1 VADRVERLTELL
13 MLLLDTPRALTF
25 DDIVSGS
32 DLYPD
37 RSEAS
42 RKAFERDKA
51 SLRSMGVEISTET
64 AEGDRGATR
73 YTIDPDEYFLPDLE
87 LTDEERVALQLGAA
101 MVQLDASWDDEA
113 LQKIGTGAGP
123 AAGAVIAEVPSL
135 ESLPP
140 LHEAMRRRSSAHF
153 GYHGR
158 SRDVVA
164 LGLFYREGNWYLAAH
179 EIDAEDGSA
188 DVVPNQSKIFR
199 VDRIEGAVS
208 VGEPHGID
216 VAADF
221 DAANAMPSDPL
232 LIGGEDEVRARVLVD
247 QVTAPRVERQ
257 RGGVVERRDD
267 GSIVV
272 EVAVRNHDAFR
283 SWVLGLR
290 DHAVVLDPPSLV
302 EDMVDWLRSI
312 AEAR

>member
-1 VADRVERLTELL
+1 
-13 MLLLDTPRALTF
+13 M
-25 DDIVSGS
+25 
-32 DLYPD
+32 
-37 RSEAS
+37 
-42 RKAFERDKA
+42 
-51 SLRSMGVEISTET
+51 
-64 AEGDRGATR
+64 
-73 YTIDPDEYFLPDLE
+73 
-87 LTDEERVALQLGAA
+87 
-101 MVQLDASWDDEA
+101 
-113 LQKIGTGAGP
+113 
-123 AAGAVIAEVPSL
+123 
-135 ESLPP
+135 
-140 LHEAMRRRSSAHF
+140 
-153 GYHGR
+153 
-158 SRDVVA
+158 
-164 LGLFYREGNWYLAAH
+164 
-179 EIDAEDGSA
+179 
-188 DVVPNQSKIFR
+188 
-199 VDRIEGAVS
+199 S

-290 DHAVVLDPPSLV
+290 DHAVELDPPSLV

>member
-1 VADRVERLTELL
+1 

-32 DLYPD
+32 GLYQD

-51 SLRSMGVEISTET
+51 SLRSMGVEIATET
-64 AEGDRGATR
+64 SEGDRGATR
-73 YTIDPDEYFLPDLE
+73 YTIDPDEYFLPDLD
-87 LTDEERVALQLGAA
+87 LSDEERLALQLGAA
-101 MVQLDASWDDEA
+101 MVQLDTSWDDEA

-123 AAGAVIAEVPSL
+123 VAGAVIAEVPSL
-135 ESLPP
+135 DSLPP
-140 LHEAMRRRSSAHF
+140 LHEAMRRRSHAHF

-158 SRDVVA
+158 SRQVVA

-179 EIDAEDGSA
+179 EVAPQGDEAPGEDASG
-188 DVVPNQSKIFR
+188 PTKIFR

-208 VGEPHGID
+208 VGEPHGVD
-216 VAADF
+216 VGADF

-232 LIGGEDEVRARVLVD
+232 LIGGESEVHARVLVD
-247 QVTAPRVERQ
+247 QMIAPRVERQ
-257 RGGVVERRDD
+257 RGGVVERRAD
-267 GSIVV
+267 GSVVV

-290 DHAVVLDPPSLV
+290 DHAVVLEPPALV
-302 EDMVDWLRSI
+302 EDIVAWLRAT
-312 AEAR
+312 AEAS